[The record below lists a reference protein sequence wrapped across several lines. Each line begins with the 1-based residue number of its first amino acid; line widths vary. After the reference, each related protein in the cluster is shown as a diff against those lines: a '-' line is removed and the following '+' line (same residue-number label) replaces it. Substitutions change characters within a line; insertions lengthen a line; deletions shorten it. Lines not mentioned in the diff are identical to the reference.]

1 MKLIKSIYK
10 APVIMKD
17 YWEEEG
23 VTNVKICYQG
33 QTFHGAALLS
43 KEDKGFYSKKVGY
56 NLALSRARIEALEY
70 FYKQERDKFN
80 VRKQFYQEVLG
91 LGVKT
96 PAEVDPLGAFNRN
109 MMHCKY
115 RADALK
121 EALNKEKT
129 TLHKYILGQDKA
141 IESVKRFRRKADNN

>member
-1 MKLIKSIYK
+1 MNLVKAIYK

-23 VTNVKICYQG
+23 ITNVKICYQG
-33 QTFHGAALLS
+33 HTFHGAAVLS
-43 KEDKGFYSKKVGY
+43 KGDEGFYSKKVGY
-56 NLALSRARIEALEY
+56 NIALSKARIEALEY

-80 VRKQFYQEVLG
+80 IRNQFYQEVLG
-91 LGVKT
+91 LGIKT

-109 MMHCKY
+109 MMRCKY

-121 EALNKEKT
+121 EALDKEKNM
-129 TLHKYILGQDKA
+129 LHKYILGQDKA
-141 IESVKRFRRKADNN
+141 IESVKRFRQKADNN